1 MGIGMKTTMEISDS
15 LMARAKR
22 LAQRERTT
30 VRSLVE
36 EGLRAVIEKRSSAGE
51 FRLRNASFAGRGLRA
66 EFADGDFERV
76 RDAAYEGRGG

>member
-1 MGIGMKTTMEISDS
+1 
-15 LMARAKR
+15 
-22 LAQRERTT
+22 
-30 VRSLVE
+30 
-36 EGLRAVIEKRSSAGE
+36 VIEKRSSAGE